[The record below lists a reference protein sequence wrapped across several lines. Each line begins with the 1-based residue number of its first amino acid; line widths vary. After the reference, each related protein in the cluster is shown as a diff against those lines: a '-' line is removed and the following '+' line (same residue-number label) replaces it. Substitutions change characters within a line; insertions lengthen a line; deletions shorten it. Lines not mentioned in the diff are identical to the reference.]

1 MAINN
6 QPEITL
12 PSNRITYEDT
22 ELEITGISISDQDIA
37 DGNMEVEL
45 SVDSGFI
52 TLGSLSGLTF
62 SSPADAD
69 GVEDQSLTFLG
80 TLTDITNALNP
91 IIFTP
96 QDDFNGDVQL
106 YVKVNDLGGTGSGG
120 PLQDDNFLF
129 ITVNAVNDI
138 PSAVNDIGSVDEDTI
153 LIANVLDNDFD
164 LDSTNGS
171 SPDSHYSLS
180 IDINPVTNVQN
191 GVLVLT
197 NDGTY
202 TYTPYSNFNGIDSFV
217 YTLFDGA
224 GGESQGMVDITV
236 NGVND
241 PPILNVPNDKST
253 NEDTQITINGFSIED
268 IDIDVNDMRMD
279 IYVENSFISLSSTNG
294 LVFINGN
301 SETGSGSQL
310 TFTGNKTNIVE
321 AVNDMIFTPDE
332 NYNGEV
338 IVDIT
343 ISDLGGSGSGNAES
357 DSESFVV
364 TVESVNDPPV
374 ISYTELTNYNEDI
387 EFSIYGVSISDIDAI
402 ESSDEVQVTLSVQNG
417 KLSLVPNSFSTFNFL
432 EGSGILDSE
441 MTFVGSISDI
451 NVALNGF
458 SFLGNENYN
467 GEDFISVEV
476 SDLGNSGAGD
486 ILIDQAIMSFNLEP
500 INDPPVNQTPVG
512 IDSPPTLNVDGVMIT
527 ASPGIWNDKIDTDIS
542 STSEKHY
549 F

>member
-1 MAINN
+1 M
-6 QPEITL
+6 
-12 PSNRITYEDT
+12 
-22 ELEITGISISDQDIA
+22 
-37 DGNMEVEL
+37 
-45 SVDSGFI
+45 
-52 TLGSLSGLTF
+52 
-62 SSPADAD
+62 
-69 GVEDQSLTFLG
+69 
-80 TLTDITNALNP
+80 
-91 IIFTP
+91 
-96 QDDFNGDVQL
+96 
-106 YVKVNDLGGTGSGG
+106 
-120 PLQDDNFLF
+120 
-129 ITVNAVNDI
+129 
-138 PSAVNDIGSVDEDTI
+138 NDIGSVDEDTI

-197 NDGTY
+197 SDGTY
-202 TYTPYSNFNGIDSFV
+202 TYTPYSNFNGTDSFV

-338 IVDIT
+338 TVDIT

-374 ISYTELTNYNEDI
+374 ISFTELTNYNEDI

-417 KLSLVPNSFSTFNFL
+417 RLSLVPNSFSTFNFL

-441 MTFVGSISDI
+441 MTFVGSISD
-451 NVALNGF
+451 
-458 SFLGNENYN
+458 
-467 GEDFISVEV
+467 
-476 SDLGNSGAGD
+476 
-486 ILIDQAIMSFNLEP
+486 
-500 INDPPVNQTPVG
+500 
-512 IDSPPTLNVDGVMIT
+512 
-527 ASPGIWNDKIDTDIS
+527 
-542 STSEKHY
+542 
-549 F
+549 